1 MFEITLV
8 DDDGYA
14 GRLRLD
20 SDKVSR
26 FTRLRPTVISISE
39 RLRPQRRQVESFLED
54 AYAEAFGGTI
64 RRHYPILMSVW
75 DGDRTLH
82 AAAGFRFAVCQ
93 PLFLEQYLDEPIDA
107 AIADAFDQP
116 VARREVA
123 EIGNLAANSPGAS
136 IFLFMALAGYL
147 QQHGCRYA
155 AATAT
160 KQLRRMFRQVGFGV
174 TPLKDARPERLESGS
189 ADWGSYYDHDPMV
202 MAGEIAPALD
212 PLQRQL
218 AAEPM
223 VEADCVARLHYPL
236 GKVQS

>member
-20 SDKVSR
+20 ADKVSR
-26 FTRLRPTVISISE
+26 FTHLRPTVISISE
-39 RLRPQRRQVESFLED
+39 RLRPQRRQVEGFLQD
-54 AYAEAFGGTI
+54 AYAKAFGGTI

-75 DGDRTLH
+75 DGDHALH

-93 PLFLEQYLDEPIDA
+93 PLFLEQYLDAPIEA
-107 AIADAFDQP
+107 AIGGALDCS
-116 VARREVA
+116 VARNEVA

-136 IFLFMALAGYL
+136 VFLFLALAGYL

-160 KQLRRMFRQVGFGV
+160 RQLRRMFRQVGFGV
-174 TPLKDARPERLESGS
+174 TELQDANPDRLTSGS
-189 ADWGSYYDHDPMV
+189 ADWGTYYDHAPV
-202 MAGEIAPALD
+202 VLAGEIAPAFQ
-212 PLQRQL
+212 PLQRRL
-218 AAEPM
+218 AAQPLDEI
-223 VEADCVARLHYPL
+223 DCVARLHYPIA
-236 GKVQS
+236 GDRA